1 MEATVAACAGFRVPA
16 RCVAGAEASTSRQA
30 GEVTKR
36 SHGDRV
42 TFRAAGSSARL
53 VLHRGS
59 RRGDVSAFA
68 LKRAGPTTPKPTYND
83 GPVDRELLR
92 AFHARVA
99 SELGEDPSAV
109 TGDYDATMR
118 ACVRLVSSAR
128 TPDQAQARGER
139 VLRSLLPRWFPGFF
153 RLFIALFP
161 RWFVA
166 RHAAA
171 VTPMIL
177 PWLVGPARVI
187 DAPDDL
193 PVDDRSRPPANALDS
208 LLTST
213 SSPSSNG
220 GDGDGGGEDAKGQ
233 APGYRQGVLLERC
246 RVLEEGGCASV
257 CLNVCKVP
265 TQNFF
270 SDLGLDVELRP
281 DYETFECRFVYGK
294 KPPPA
299 GEDPAFD
306 TPCFAQ
312 CSISKSRGGAG
323 ATDATLPRWAVDR
336 IDGVDGV
343 GARGAA
349 DGGASN
355 CGRLPEFTGDTRRNH
370 GRGTR

>member
-1 MEATVAACAGFRVPA
+1 M
-16 RCVAGAEASTSRQA
+16 
-30 GEVTKR
+30 
-36 SHGDRV
+36 
-42 TFRAAGSSARL
+42 
-53 VLHRGS
+53 
-59 RRGDVSAFA
+59 
-68 LKRAGPTTPKPTYND
+68 
-83 GPVDRELLR
+83 
-92 AFHARVA
+92 
-99 SELGEDPSAV
+99 
-109 TGDYDATMR
+109 
-118 ACVRLVSSAR
+118 
-128 TPDQAQARGER
+128 
-139 VLRSLLPRWFPGFF
+139 
-153 RLFIALFP
+153 FIALFP

-193 PVDDRSRPPANALDS
+193 PVDDRGRPPANALDS
-208 LLTST
+208 LLA
-213 SSPSSNG
+213 SSSSLFSNG
-220 GDGDGGGEDAKGQ
+220 GDGDGDGGEDAEDAKGQ

-312 CSISKSRGGAG
+312 CSISKSRGGRG
-323 ATDATLPRWAVDR
+323 CDRRDAAEM
-336 IDGVDGV
+336 
-343 GARGAA
+343 
-349 DGGASN
+349 GG
-355 CGRLPEFTGDTRRNH
+355 
-370 GRGTR
+370 GRGGRGRAGRDRGVLQLRQVARVHGGNEATPRPRDAVMRPGRC

>member
-1 MEATVAACAGFRVPA
+1 M
-16 RCVAGAEASTSRQA
+16 
-30 GEVTKR
+30 
-36 SHGDRV
+36 
-42 TFRAAGSSARL
+42 
-53 VLHRGS
+53 
-59 RRGDVSAFA
+59 
-68 LKRAGPTTPKPTYND
+68 
-83 GPVDRELLR
+83 
-92 AFHARVA
+92 
-99 SELGEDPSAV
+99 
-109 TGDYDATMR
+109 
-118 ACVRLVSSAR
+118 
-128 TPDQAQARGER
+128 
-139 VLRSLLPRWFPGFF
+139 
-153 RLFIALFP
+153 FIALFP

-193 PVDDRSRPPANALDS
+193 PVDDRDRPPANALDS
-208 LLTST
+208 LLTSA
-213 SSPSSNG
+213 SFLSSNG
-220 GDGDGGGEDAKGQ
+220 DGGDGGEDAKGQ

-270 SDLGLDVELRP
+270 SDVGLDVELRP

-312 CSISKSRGGAG
+312 CSISKSRGGGAG
-323 ATDATLPRWAVDR
+323 ATDATLPRWAVDGV
-336 IDGVDGV
+336 DGVDGT
-343 GARGAA
+343 GASS

>member
-16 RCVAGAEASTSRQA
+16 RCVAGAETSTSRRA

-36 SHGDRV
+36 SRGHHV
-42 TFRAAGSSARL
+42 TFRAVGSSTRL
-53 VLHRGS
+53 DRRRGS
-59 RRGDVSAFA
+59 RVYGDVSAFA
-68 LKRAGPTTPKPTYND
+68 LKRAGPTSPKPTYND
-83 GPVDRELLR
+83 GPIDRELLR

-193 PVDDRSRPPANALDS
+193 PVDDRGRPPANALDS
-208 LLTST
+208 LLA
-213 SSPSSNG
+213 SSSSLFSNG
-220 GDGDGGGEDAKGQ
+220 GDGDGGEDAEDAKGQ

-312 CSISKSRGGAG
+312 CSISKSRGGGAG
-323 ATDATLPRWAVDR
+323 ATDATLPRWAVD
-336 IDGVDGV
+336 GVDGV
-343 GARGAA
+343 GPGGTGAS
-349 DGGASN
+349 SN
-355 CGRLPEFTGDTRRNH
+355 CGRLPEFTGETRRHH